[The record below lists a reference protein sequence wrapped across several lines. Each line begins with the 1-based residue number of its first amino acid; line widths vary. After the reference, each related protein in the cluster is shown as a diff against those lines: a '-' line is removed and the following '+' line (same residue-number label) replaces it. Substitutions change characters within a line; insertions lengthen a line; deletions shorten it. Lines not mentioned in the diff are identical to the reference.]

1 MSRNH
6 SLLPALLAALLA
18 SATTGTAVHAADVAG
33 PASQGTETFSH
44 ALSVCRFFHGGRAS
58 QRANLRPDEP
68 ALQACLQQR
77 GWWADGTRTLA
88 SQSAA
93 GR

>member
-6 SLLPALLAALLA
+6 RLFPALLAALLA
-18 SATTGTAVHAADVAG
+18 SATTGAAVRAAEFA
-33 PASQGTETFSH
+33 AAESQGAETFSH

-58 QRANLRPDEP
+58 QRANLRPGQP

-77 GWWADGTRTLA
+77 GWWSDGTRTLE